1 MESTLCGYQIILFTS
16 STPSHT
22 AESSAI
28 KGGYVKIGTSLHS
41 LHQPVNRM
49 KVKEFDTNG
58 LIFAYDRE
66 RLRGNYTQEDYEK
79 GLRDIMDCQSFSCFP
94 LVNNPRIRTNTNDL
108 STRATYK
115 NGGGELTWLVRL
127 PMDWEENNLQF
138 FEREKVP
145 HVDENTNLLEA
156 ATFLL
161 SPNEDD
167 AYPFVVTVGGTPE
180 HPIALFS
187 LDQLLDSR
195 TKAEIYRMLS
205 VAEIK
210 SPKKDNAVDIIYRE
224 LNHQLFNQS
233 KESTL
238 DICELMVEMFE
249 QALSKPSMLPDDGVF
264 HRPNSDFERPEFG
277 RLLARDIMQHACVGI
292 RWNHNLNPE
301 AQPMEH
307 LAAKGMIMDAN
318 DFSNLAIYDK
328 NSENPKLLPYILH
341 KNSKIKKI
349 PLLSSTST
357 LVEVINAGIAE
368 KGEFVAIIK
377 KDSSMKTGEGRMPWP
392 AIITQDELLSR
403 RSLINC
409 LVVATAVEHHLIKK
423 KLGKSNSEAR
433 KWTLGS
439 FDHYCNTKNGRQTKE
454 YSEIKKAVG
463 PENVTKFQ
471 NNIKH
476 TASLRNQLAHGALRP
491 SNKKSSLSDGISL
504 ESFLSVFKLR
514 EMLGMNK

>member
-1 MESTLCGYQIILFTS
+1 MRI
-16 STPSHT
+16 
-22 AESSAI
+22 
-28 KGGYVKIGTSLHS
+28 
-41 LHQPVNRM
+41 
-49 KVKEFDTNG
+49 KEFDTNG

-79 GLRDIMDCQSFSCFP
+79 GLRTIMDCQSFSCFP

-115 NGGGELTWLVRL
+115 NGGGELTCLVRL

-161 SPNEDD
+161 SPNQDD

-210 SPKKDNAVDIIYRE
+210 SQKKDNAVDIIYRE
-224 LNHQLFNQS
+224 LNHQFFNQS

-277 RLLARDIMQHACVGI
+277 HLLARDIMQHACVGI
-292 RWNHNLNPE
+292 RWNHNLNAE
-301 AQPMEH
+301 AQPKEH
-307 LAAKGMIMDAN
+307 LAAKAMIMEAN

-368 KGEFVAIIK
+368 EGEFVAIIK

-403 RSLINC
+403 RSLVNC
-409 LVVATAVEHHLIKK
+409 LVVATAVEHHLIKQ

-454 YSEIKKAVG
+454 HSEIKKAVG
-463 PENVTKFQ
+463 PKNMTKFQ

-476 TASLRNQLAHGALRP
+476 TAPLRNLLAHGALRP
-491 SNKKSSLSDGISL
+491 SNKKRSLSDGISL

-514 EMLGMNK
+514 EMLDMNK

>member
-1 MESTLCGYQIILFTS
+1 
-16 STPSHT
+16 
-22 AESSAI
+22 
-28 KGGYVKIGTSLHS
+28 
-41 LHQPVNRM
+41 
-49 KVKEFDTNG
+49 
-58 LIFAYDRE
+58 
-66 RLRGNYTQEDYEK
+66 
-79 GLRDIMDCQSFSCFP
+79 
-94 LVNNPRIRTNTNDL
+94 
-108 STRATYK
+108 
-115 NGGGELTWLVRL
+115 
-127 PMDWEENNLQF
+127 
-138 FEREKVP
+138 
-145 HVDENTNLLEA
+145 
-156 ATFLL
+156 
-161 SPNEDD
+161 
-167 AYPFVVTVGGTPE
+167 
-180 HPIALFS
+180 
-187 LDQLLDSR
+187 
-195 TKAEIYRMLS
+195 
-205 VAEIK
+205 
-210 SPKKDNAVDIIYRE
+210 
-224 LNHQLFNQS
+224 
-233 KESTL
+233 
-238 DICELMVEMFE
+238 
-249 QALSKPSMLPDDGVF
+249 MLPDDGVF

-409 LVVATAVEHHLIKK
+409 LVVATAVEHHLIKQ
-423 KLGKSNSEAR
+423 KLGKSKSEVR

-476 TASLRNQLAHGALRP
+476 TAPLRNQLAHGALRP

>member
-1 MESTLCGYQIILFTS
+1 
-16 STPSHT
+16 
-22 AESSAI
+22 
-28 KGGYVKIGTSLHS
+28 
-41 LHQPVNRM
+41 M

-58 LIFAYDRE
+58 LIFAFDQK
-66 RLRGNYTQEDYEK
+66 RLRGNFSHEEYEN

-94 LVNNPRIRTNTNDL
+94 LVNNPRIRADTRDL
-108 STRATYK
+108 STRAAYK
-115 NGGGELTWLVRL
+115 DGGGELTWLVRL

-138 FEREKVP
+138 FERSKVR
-145 HVDENTNLLEA
+145 HVDESTNLLEA
-156 ATFLL
+156 AKLLL
-161 SPNEDD
+161 SPNQDD

-187 LDQLLDSR
+187 LDQLLESR
-195 TKAEIYRMLS
+195 TKAEIYRLLS
-205 VAEIK
+205 VAEVK
-210 SPKKDNAVDIIYRE
+210 LGKEGNNVNRMYKGLTKHE
-224 LNHQLFNQS
+224 FNRS
-233 KESTL
+233 EKNMKMT
-238 DICELMVEMFE
+238 CKAMVEMFKHG
-249 QALSKPSMLPDDGVF
+249 LSGQTIDVDDGVF
-264 HRPNSDFERPEFG
+264 HRPNSDAHRPFFG
-277 RLLARDIMQHACVGI
+277 HLLARDIMQHACVGI

-301 AQPMEH
+301 AQPKKH

-328 NSENPKLLPYILH
+328 TSENPKLLPYILH

-409 LVVATAVEHHLIKK
+409 LVVATAVEHHLIKQ
-423 KLGKSNSEAR
+423 KLGKSKSEAR

-439 FDHYCNTKNGRQTKE
+439 FDHYCNTKNGMQTKE
-454 YSEIKKAVG
+454 YSDIKKAVR
-463 PENVTKFQ
+463 PENMTKFKK
-471 NNIKH
+471 NIEL
-476 TASLRNQLAHGALRP
+476 AVSLRNHLAHGALRP
-491 SNKKSSLSDGISL
+491 SNSKSSLSDGISL
-504 ESFLSVFKLR
+504 ASFLSVFKLR
-514 EMLGMNK
+514 ELLGMNK